1 MRGTLDTSVAR
12 PPVAQEILNGHITLS
27 FHRRNANRRVK
38 CLSSRDG
45 AKIVS
50 NWDRSISIFFA
61 NAAIVDDKIV

>member
-1 MRGTLDTSVAR
+1 MAVS
-12 PPVAQEILNGHITLS
+12 VAQEILNGHITLS
-27 FHRRNANRRVK
+27 FGRRDSFRLVK

-50 NWDRSISIFFA
+50 NWDRSISILSA